1 MPAFFNAID
10 DHFFQHHLIRYR
22 SFAGWRAA
30 NFIKGQIDEQT
41 KQTPE
46 WSSQWFCTKKFAAFH
61 VEIELANDYC
71 QTNYKRAKKGTKAAD
86 RNTVENDVE
95 TLYWLFRQEFA
106 RNITRLWVDFST
118 RTYTKNI
125 YEYTFCE
132 WFVLSNELDSVLYGD
147 QRLIDELIRWLSE
160 PLPPRQPPPSNFDSF
175 NWQPPTLSGCERILH
190 IGSERSVLDMAL
202 VGDFI
207 QTLVDVCFS
216 IMFVTTHHLI
226 VNLTILFSFLALSSI
241 IG

>member
-1 MPAFFNAID
+1 MGVSAFFSAID
-10 DHFFQHHLIRYR
+10 ANFFQHHLIRYR

-46 WSSQWFCTKKFAAFH
+46 WSSEWFRSKKFAAFH
-61 VEIELANDYC
+61 IEIELANDYS
-71 QTNYKRAKKGTKAAD
+71 QTNYNRAKKGTKAAD

-106 RNITRLWVDFST
+106 RNITRLWVNFST

-132 WFVLSNELDSVLYGD
+132 WFVVSNELDSVLYGD
-147 QRLIDELIRWLSE
+147 QRLIGELIRWLSE
-160 PLPPRQPPPSNFDSF
+160 PLPPQQPPPSNFDSF

-190 IGSERSVLDMAL
+190 IGSEGSVLNMAL
-202 VGDFI
+202 VGNFI
-207 QTLVDVCFS
+207 QTLVDVCFGP
-216 IMFVTTHHLI
+216 
-226 VNLTILFSFLALSSI
+226 I
-241 IG
+241 II